1 MRHQSK
7 SGKAPK
13 ARFSDRDIEHAVD
26 LAARAPTSTE
36 VVVAASRS
44 SAVRVRRRAQL
55 GAVLPDPTV
64 TAVQRVGG
72 MRILG
77 TDPNALVKLEMKLA
91 SLLSIRDN
99 MERTNE
105 FLQNHDRA
113 GLLRYGYSA
122 EGVEELFLTGHG
134 QTPGFSTQELANMA
148 LNIERVRDRIELLG
162 ASLKTPAKV
171 EAGAEF
177 TYSEDPGEQRV
188 SFSFPRKP
196 ALSVRQLLGQSGFRW
211 SVTRSAWTRPLTAN
225 GLQAGAEVKDAL
237 AAFSSVLDPMAKIT
251 LH

>member
-1 MRHQSK
+1 MRHPSK
-7 SGKAPK
+7 AGKASK
-13 ARFSDRDIEHAVD
+13 ARFNERDIEHAVD
-26 LAARAPTSTE
+26 LAALAPTTE
-36 VVVAASRS
+36 IVIAASRS

-55 GAVLPDPTV
+55 GPVLTDPTV
-64 TAVQRVGG
+64 AAVKRVGN

-77 TDPNALVKLEMKLA
+77 TDPDALGKLEMKLA
-91 SLLSIRDN
+91 SLLSIREN
-99 MERTNE
+99 MERTND

-122 EGVEELFLTGHG
+122 EGVEELFLTGPG
-134 QTPGFSTQELANMA
+134 QTPGFSAQELANMA
-148 LNIERVRDRIELLG
+148 LSIERVRDRIELLG
-162 ASLKTPAKV
+162 TSLKTPGKV
-171 EAGAEF
+171 EANTEF

-211 SVTRSAWTRPLTAN
+211 SVTRGAWTRPLTAN

-237 AAFSSVLDPMAKIT
+237 AAFSTVLDSVAKIT